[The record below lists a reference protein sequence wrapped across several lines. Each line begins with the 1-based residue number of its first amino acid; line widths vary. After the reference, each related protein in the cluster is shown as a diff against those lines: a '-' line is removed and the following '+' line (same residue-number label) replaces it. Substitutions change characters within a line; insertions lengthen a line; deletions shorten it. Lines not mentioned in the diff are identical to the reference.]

1 MVFLQPISDDSNQYP
16 NIGDKCIKVEIDT
29 NGDAK
34 FYICEIDKNH
44 EPAVIVKLE
53 IYFIQDAIDIAQ
65 KLNYFIVFEEN

>member
-16 NIGDKCIKVEIDT
+16 NIGDKCIKVKMDD
-29 NGDAK
+29 NGDTK

-65 KLNYFIVFEEN
+65 KLNYFIVFEEH